1 MQTSELQTEI
11 VSERVGAL
19 PWEDLHEQLDERG
32 FATTPAVLDA
42 EECERLATLWN
53 EAEFRSRIDMARHGF
68 GEGEYRYFANPLPRS
83 VDELRRSFYP
93 QLATAANRWADR
105 LGQDERYPAE
115 LDGLLERCHSV
126 GQVRPTPLILRY
138 EAGGYNALHQD
149 LYGELAFPFQVVTV
163 LSHRELDYDGGE
175 LVLVEQRPRRQS
187 RAHVIALERGEFLIF
202 TTRERPVAG
211 SRGYYRAAM
220 RHGVS
225 TVTAGVRLSLGLI
238 FHEAK

>member
-1 MQTSELQTEI
+1 MQTSELQT
-11 VSERVGAL
+11 VSERIGTLA
-19 PWEDLHEQLDERG
+19 WDDLHAGLDERG

-42 EECERLATLWN
+42 EECERLAALWDG
-53 EAEFRSRIDMARHGF
+53 AEFRSRIHMARHGF

-83 VDELRRSFYP
+83 VDELRRAFYP
-93 QLATAANRWADR
+93 QLATAANRWAER
-105 LGQDERYPAE
+105 LGQDERYPEE
-115 LDGLLERCHSV
+115 LDGLVERCHAL

-149 LYGELAFPFQVVTV
+149 LYGELAFPFQAVTV
-163 LSHRELDYDGGE
+163 LSHRELDYEGGE

-238 FHEAK
+238 FHEAR